1 MILFRCGEPEAGC
14 SPAFTPPAPPPVCR
28 RPEKFDF
35 TNFADREVPLVQ
47 TSQYQHYYSTTTSFN
62 IDMSLNMIQ
71 MSEHRMYCDDESKA
85 MSFAFLRDMLE
96 MKVKK

>member
-35 TNFADREVPLVQ
+35 TNFADREVPSVQ
-47 TSQYQHYYSTTTSFN
+47 TFYLLVLACNTTSFN
-62 IDMSLNMIQ
+62 IDMSSNMIQ
-71 MSEHRMYCDDESKA
+71 LSEHRMYCEDESKA
-85 MSFAFLRDMLE
+85 MSFAFLVDMLE